1 MSKETKNTSRYKETA
16 KEIMEKAREAAKE
29 AAGKAKVSA
38 IEAAGKAKVSAKEAA
53 GKAKV
58 SAKEVASKAKVSAI
72 EATDKAKV
80 SLDKAKDSLAV
91 AKDATIAKLDADG
104 DGQVGIEDVIVLA
117 LKTPGVY
124 INRAAFLKRQLFKN
138 HPQEVIEKAINTT
151 PALAGISSE
160 EIDKIADESII
171 SERTKVSGISAALGA
186 PGGLA
191 MAATIPA
198 DIIQYYGFTLR
209 AIQKLLYLY
218 GFPEIDA
225 GDAEG
230 LQLDEQTMNTIVL
243 CLGTMYGVAG
253 ANNAI
258 KAVAR
263 GLANGVNKK
272 LMGMALTKGTIF
284 PFVREVSKWFGVRL
298 TKSMFSGAIS
308 KAIPVVGGV
317 IGGGLTFVS
326 FKPCCD
332 RLKKEL
338 KDTLLA
344 NPEHKAS
351 DEEMKVY
358 NSILEK
364 DIIEADFSEIEEN
377 SQDN

>member
-1 MSKETKNTSRYKETA
+1 MNMSRGIIDTTKIK
-16 KEIMEKAREAAKE
+16 EAAKE
-29 AAGKAKVSA
+29 AAEKAKENTKTA
-38 IEAAGKAKVSAKEAA
+38 
-53 GKAKV
+53 
-58 SAKEVASKAKVSAI
+58 ASKAKKSTK
-72 EATDKAKV
+72 ESFSKAMD
-80 SLDKAKDSLAV
+80 SLVTAKDT
-91 AKDATIAKLDADG
+91 TIAKLDADG
-104 DGQVGIEDVIVLA
+104 DGQVGIEDVIVLS
-117 LKTPGVY
+117 LKSPGVY
-124 INRAAFLKRQLFKN
+124 INRASFLKKQLFKN
-138 HPQEVIEKAINTT
+138 YPQEVIEKAISTT

-160 EIDKIADESII
+160 EIDKIADAAII

-218 GFPEIDA
+218 GFPDVDA
-225 GDAEG
+225 GEAEG

-272 LMGMALTKGTIF
+272 LMSMALTKGTLF

-317 IGGGLTFVS
+317 IGGGITFVS

-332 RLKKEL
+332 RLKNEL

-344 NPEHKAS
+344 NPKHKAS
-351 DEEMKVY
+351 DEEMEVY
-358 NSILEK
+358 SSIIGENV
-364 DIIEADFSEIEEN
+364 IEAEFSEIETNTE
-377 SQDN
+377 S